1 MSLFS
6 DSSNPLSCQNDVMPD
21 VIGLFLRSADNA
33 YQRRLN
39 EVGQREA
46 KRHGFELMVQSV
58 QFDASQQVVQI
69 REAIKS
75 AAATNLVAIMV
86 SGVHDEEL
94 SPVAREAAEAG
105 LEWALLN
112 NATFIDEVRRQHP
125 ERAIFAATCDHTE
138 IGRIHAQQVRSL
150 LGDTGRVL
158 SVTGNLQNVD
168 ARQRLQGLKE
178 SLDGNFDLIEVNADW
193 TSEGARRA
201 VEKWASGITT
211 KEDLP
216 RAFVAQNDE
225 MALGVRQALRDI
237 DSQRDWPL
245 AGAPITG
252 CDGAENFGQR
262 LVREGRLKATV
273 IMPPG
278 TGTAIEWIARMR
290 KDGSIPPARVLLP
303 VSSFPSLSRLKH

>member
-1 MSLFS
+1 
-6 DSSNPLSCQNDVMPD
+6 MPD

-33 YQRRLN
+33 YQRRLR
-39 EVGQREA
+39 EVGEREA
-46 KRHGFELMVQSV
+46 KRHGFDLLVHSV
-58 QFDASQQVVQI
+58 QFDASQQVAQI
-69 REAIKS
+69 RKAITNAS
-75 AAATNLVAIMV
+75 ATKMVAILA

-94 SPVAREAAEAG
+94 SPVAHEAAVAG
-105 LEWALLN
+105 LEWGLLN
-112 NATFIDEVRRQHP
+112 DATFIDEVRRQHP

-138 IGRIHAQQVRSL
+138 IGRIHGQQVRSL

-158 SVTGNLQNVD
+158 TITGNLQNED

-178 SLDGNFDLIEVNADW
+178 SLDDKFALIEVNADW

-211 KEDLP
+211 QDDLP
-216 RAFVAQNDE
+216 GAFVAQNDE
-225 MALGVRQALRDI
+225 MALGVRQALRDL
-237 DSQRDWPL
+237 DLQRDWPL
-245 AGAPITG
+245 ASAPIMG

-278 TGTAIEWIARMR
+278 AGVAIEWIARVR
-290 KDGSIPPARVLLP
+290 KSGTLPPVRVQLP
-303 VSSFPSLSRLKH
+303 VASFPALSRLKH

>member
-1 MSLFS
+1 
-6 DSSNPLSCQNDVMPD
+6 MPQA
-21 VIGLFLRSADNA
+21 IGLFLRSAENA
-33 YQRRLN
+33 YQRRLR
-39 EVGQREA
+39 EVAVREA
-46 KRHGFELMVQSV
+46 KRQGFDLIVQSV
-58 QFDASQQVVQI
+58 QFDSTLQVAQI
-69 REAIKS
+69 REAIKN
-75 AAATNLVAIMV
+75 ARVTNLVAILV
-86 SGVHDEEL
+86 SGVRDEVL
-94 SPVAREAAEAG
+94 TPVAHEAAEAG

-112 NATFIDEVRRQHP
+112 DATFLDEVRRQHP

-138 IGRIHAQQVRSL
+138 IGRIHGEQVRAL
-150 LGDTGRVL
+150 LGDAGRVL
-158 SVTGNLQNVD
+158 CITGPLQNVD
-168 ARQRLQGLKE
+168 ARLRLQGLKQ
-178 SLDGNFDLIEVNADW
+178 SLNGKFDLIEVNADW
-193 TSEGARRA
+193 TSEGARRT

-216 RAFVAQNDE
+216 GAFVAQNDE

-278 TGTAIEWIARMR
+278 AGMAIEWIARMR
-290 KDGSIPPARVLLP
+290 KSGTIPPVRVLLP
-303 VSSFPSLSRLKH
+303 VASFPSLSRLKS